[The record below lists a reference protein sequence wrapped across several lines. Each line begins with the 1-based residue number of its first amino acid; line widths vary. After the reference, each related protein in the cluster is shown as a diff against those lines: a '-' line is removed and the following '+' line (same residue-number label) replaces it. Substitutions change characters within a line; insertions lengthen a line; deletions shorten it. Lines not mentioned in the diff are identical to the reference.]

1 LTYSGPLGGIRV
13 LEIATFI
20 AAPFCGTILSDFGAE
35 VIKIEQPG
43 QGDPLRR
50 FGTPSEVGDS
60 YVWLSE
66 ARNKKSMT
74 LDLRSPRGAEIF
86 LQLAASA
93 QVVLENFRPGTLE
106 SWGLGYDRLS
116 EINPKLVLLRVSG
129 YGQTGPM
136 RHMPGFARV
145 AHAFSGLSHLAGT
158 PDGPPVVP
166 GSTSLADYCSGLWG
180 AVGVLIALRHAE
192 ANGRG
197 QSIDIGLYESIFRL
211 LDELAPVYQKT
222 GAVRSRMGAEVP
234 HVVPHGHWQTRDE
247 KWIALACSSD
257 KIFARLARAMDRQDL
272 IQAGAYAT
280 GEARIAGREH
290 INAAVAKWVA
300 ALSADAVVSKCNA
313 AGVPCGKI
321 LDIAEIFEDEQYR
334 ARGALETFEDERVG
348 KLVIPAGMPKM
359 SETPPSTQSLGA
371 ALGRDTGEILSRIL
385 KLDEPTIESLRK
397 MAVI

>member
-93 QVVLENFRPGTLE
+93 HVVLENFRPGTLE

-180 AVGVLIALRHAE
+180 AIGVLIALRHAE
-192 ANGRG
+192 ASGRG

-234 HVVPHGHWQTRDE
+234 HVVPHGHWQTRDA

-257 KIFARLARAMDRQDL
+257 KIFARLARVMDREDL

-280 GEARIAGREH
+280 GEARLAGRVH

-300 ALSADAVVSKCNA
+300 ALSADAIVSKCNK

-359 SETPPSTQSLGA
+359 SETPPSTRSLGA
-371 ALGRDTGEILSRIL
+371 ALGRDTEEILSRIL
-385 KLDEPTIESLRK
+385 KIDKSTIESLRK